1 MQGVQAR
8 TRQGNDG
15 GWIDAT
21 RLCRSDQRQS
31 EGGNSGR
38 ASVIARVFFGRLVA
52 AQVDQRVTCIEA
64 IVAAITARYAVT
76 GGIVPLIRVLAVHGV
91 VVVRGVVAVTGSG
104 VDRAMQTVEV
114 ADGCERAGRKPDR
127 GP

>member
-1 MQGVQAR
+1 VQGVQAR

-31 EGGNSGR
+31 ERGNSGR
-38 ASVIARVFFGRLVA
+38 AGVIARIFFGRLVA
-52 AQVDQRVTCIEA
+52 AQVYQRVIRIEA
-64 IVAAITARYAVT
+64 IVTAIIGRYAVT
-76 GGIVPLIRVLAVHGV
+76 GGIVPLLRVPAVHGV
-91 VVVRGVVAVTGSG
+91 VIVTRCGVNG
-104 VDRAMQTVEV
+104 AMQTIKV
-114 ADGCERAGRKPDR
+114 ADGCERAGREPDR